1 MKTSLLTKKANS
13 RRITLIRRLVL
24 VCILVV
30 IGVGCAFVVPAL
42 LRTAASIVWYPFDMV
57 RVWVAESGSSLPQ
70 YIRERRTLVAELEA
84 YKIANSTERGDDSTI
99 KKLQIE
105 NDAFRAQLGA
115 VPAERLLARVIARPN
130 QLPYDMLLLD
140 RGRDQGV
147 VENAPVFLGKDQ
159 VIGFV
164 SLVHDATSLVTLITT
179 PGFVASA
186 YVFGPNIYTET
197 EGMGGGI
204 LRVRVP
210 QGILLSQHDIVV
222 MPALDSGAYG
232 EIAYVEAAPSQPE
245 QYGYVR
251 TAVPLQSLYYV
262 TVAREP
268 MVTHTFAEA
277 KNVVAN
283 IKSTLFSVAIPPSE
297 LVVPETYVATSSGS
311 SSAGTERSV
320 RTGMAT
326 TSSASTSSRRRP

>member
-13 RRITLIRRLVL
+13 RRILLIKRSLLAVGVIVVGVLLVM
-24 VCILVV
+24 
-30 IGVGCAFVVPAL
+30 VVPIVI
-42 LRTAASIVWYPFDMV
+42 RVTVGVVWYPFDVV
-57 RVWVAESGSSLPQ
+57 RVWMAESGSSLPQ
-70 YIRERRTLVAELEA
+70 YIRERSTLIAELES
-84 YKIANSTERGDDSTI
+84 YKIANSTERGDESTI

-105 NDAFRAQLGA
+105 NDSFRTQLGA
-115 VPAERLLARVIARPN
+115 IPKERLLARVIARPN
-130 QLPYDMLLLD
+130 QLPYDMLMLD
-140 RGRDQGV
+140 RGRDHGV
-147 VENAPVFLGKDQ
+147 IENAPVFLGKDQ

-164 SLVHDATSLVTLITT
+164 SIVHDKTSLVTLLTT

-210 QGILLSQHDIVV
+210 QGIVLSEHNLVM
-222 MPALDSGAYG
+222 MPALDSGVYG

-262 TVAREP
+262 TVAREG
-268 MVTHTFAEA
+268 MVTHTFTEA
-277 KNVVAN
+277 KDLVAN
-283 IKSTLFSVAIPPSE
+283 VKSSLFSVAVPPSE
-297 LVVPETYVATSSGS
+297 LVVPETYSAS
-311 SSAGTERSV
+311 SSVSSTTVPFIKS
-320 RTGMAT
+320 AT
-326 TSSASTSSRRRP
+326 TTATTNRSSH

>member
-13 RRITLIRRLVL
+13 RRILLIKRLTLALGVI
-24 VCILVV
+24 VV
-30 IGVGCAFVVPAL
+30 GAFFIMVVPVVFRA
-42 LRTAASIVWYPFDMV
+42 TVGVVWYPFDLI
-57 RVWVAESGSSLPQ
+57 RVWMAESGNSFPQ
-70 YIRERRTLVAELEA
+70 YIRARSTLIAELEA
-84 YKIANSTERGDDSTI
+84 YKIANSTERGDESTI

-105 NDAFRAQLGA
+105 NDSFRTQLGA
-115 VPAERLLARVIARPN
+115 VPEERLLARVIARPN
-130 QLPYDMLLLD
+130 QLPYDMLMLD
-140 RGRDQGV
+140 RGRDHGV
-147 VENAPVFLGKDQ
+147 TENSPVFLGKDQ

-164 SLVHDATSLVTLITT
+164 SVVHDKTSLVTLLTT

-210 QGILLSQHDIVV
+210 QGILLSPHDLVM
-222 MPALDSGAYG
+222 MPALDSGVYG

-251 TAVPLQSLYYV
+251 TAVPLQGLYYV

-268 MVTHTFAEA
+268 MVTHTFTEA
-277 KNVVAN
+277 KDLVAQV
-283 IKSTLFSVAIPPSE
+283 KSALFSVSIPPSE
-297 LVVPETYVATSSGS
+297 LVVPETYTATGSVATATVPTTKS
-311 SSAGTERSV
+311 SSSR
-320 RTGMAT
+320 AT
-326 TSSASTSSRRRP
+326 TSNVTQ